1 MTVVK
6 STDRMEGG
14 VVQCGDF
21 FRIVCLH
28 SSKDDG
34 VLFSWEAGES
44 WSGGS
49 GRHQER
55 SARRIYCSASTGEST
70 LMVDVFLTVR
80 SQRVKVNAV
89 LSNVLLSF
97 T

>member
-1 MTVVK
+1 MCSVVIF
-6 STDRMEGG
+6 
-14 VVQCGDF
+14 F

-34 VLFSWEAGES
+34 VLLSWEAREG

-70 LMVDVFLTVR
+70 LMVEGLFNCEVTTAESEWRF
-80 SQRVKVNAV
+80 V